1 METNKMPIAK
11 AGEQLKQA
19 ELVTAKLANASVRTI
34 KETDEPVIVL
44 EFVGLPGNVIRT
56 VKQAKGD
63 LSDFYAK
70 NILDNMNSNLASKSY
85 LKYYRDK
92 EASFVGSAHEAGA
105 IQTLTTE
112 SALVVNGVINPKTNK
127 AYQVG
132 EPVET
137 KTDGVWVDGFLS
149 VKLTK
154 EEIDDLFEKAFAVST
169 STVSAEAAYVD

>member
-19 ELVTAKLANASVRTI
+19 ELVTAKLANASIRTI
-34 KETDEPVIVL
+34 KETDESVIVL

-63 LSDFYAK
+63 LSDFYSK

-92 EASFVGSAHEAGA
+92 DASFIGSAHEAGA
-105 IQTLTTE
+105 IQTIDEFSKLYI
-112 SALVVNGVINPKTNK
+112 NGVINPETQQPYAIGDK
-127 AYQVG
+127 AV
-132 EPVET
+132 T
-137 KTDGVWVDGFLS
+137 TSAGVWVEGFLS
-149 VKLTK
+149 VKLTDK
-154 EEIDDLFEKAFAVST
+154 ELDEIIERELKAIASKT
-169 STVSAEAAYVD
+169 EAMAELVP

>member
-1 METNKMPIAK
+1 MDTNKMPIAK

-92 EASFVGSAHEAGA
+92 DASFIGSAHEAGA
-105 IQTLTTE
+105 IQIVDEFSKLYINGITNPETQQPYAIGDKAVTT
-112 SALVVNGVINPKTNK
+112 SAGVR
-127 AYQVG
+127 
-132 EPVET
+132 VE
-137 KTDGVWVDGFLS
+137 GFLS
-149 VKLTK
+149 VKLTDK
-154 EEIDDLFEKAFAVST
+154 ELDEIIERELKAIASKTEAMADLVP
-169 STVSAEAAYVD
+169 

>member
-19 ELVTAKLANASVRTI
+19 ELVTAKLANASIRTI
-34 KETDEPVIVL
+34 KETDESVIVL

-63 LSDFYAK
+63 LSDFYSK

-105 IQTLTTE
+105 IQTIDEFSKLYI
-112 SALVVNGVINPKTNK
+112 NGVINPETQQPYAIGDK
-127 AYQVG
+127 AV
-132 EPVET
+132 T
-137 KTDGVWVDGFLS
+137 TSAGVWVEGFLS
-149 VKLTK
+149 VKLTDK
-154 EEIDDLFEKAFAVST
+154 ELDEIIERELKAIASKT
-169 STVSAEAAYVD
+169 EAMAELVP